1 MQVLYI
7 YIYIY
12 IFNMCMVQS
21 ESIYMHIRSTFT
33 NNKIQIYNAFDAD
46 CMPVCAVYVRVC
58 PHTHNMRTRI
68 HIHTHTRTHTHII
81 HTVRVYKNESWAHTS
96 ESIGV
101 YCVRVCVRYV
111 YVWYA
116 YLCMCVYVHVYVRGC
131 GHTT

>member
-1 MQVLYI
+1 MEGWVFKIARINVRSEQVTRRGLCGGMSGDMGDEEARAMQVLYIYI

-81 HTVRVYKNESWAHTS
+81 HTVRVYKNESWAH
-96 ESIGV
+96 
-101 YCVRVCVRYV
+101 
-111 YVWYA
+111 
-116 YLCMCVYVHVYVRGC
+116 L
-131 GHTT
+131 